1 MRLLGSYHNCNC
13 DINGVEFNVMSD
25 GSVMLISCT
34 QPNFELKTP
43 ATVTGVSP
51 RAVLT
56 LDRKIILRMLLQG
69 YTAFSA
75 HSDGLVPVI
84 ASGGSGQ
91 YIAMP
96 IRSISKNPIQPKQE
110 EKKMEENNNVV
121 EQTAPVV
128 NPETLSSLTSKETST
143 LSGFAVQITFFI
155 SINS

>member
-1 MRLLGSYHNCNC
+1 
-13 DINGVEFNVMSD
+13 
-25 GSVMLISCT
+25 
-34 QPNFELKTP
+34 
-43 ATVTGVSP
+43 
-51 RAVLT
+51 
-56 LDRKIILRMLLQG
+56 
-69 YTAFSA
+69 
-75 HSDGLVPVI
+75 
-84 ASGGSGQ
+84 
-91 YIAMP
+91 MP